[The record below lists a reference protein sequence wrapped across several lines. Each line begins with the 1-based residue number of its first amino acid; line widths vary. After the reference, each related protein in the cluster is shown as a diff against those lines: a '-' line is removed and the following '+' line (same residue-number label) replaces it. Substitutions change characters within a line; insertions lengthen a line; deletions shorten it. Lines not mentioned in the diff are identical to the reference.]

1 MREKRSHA
9 EQRRSGGKNVGAGFA
24 ACRASRSIII
34 HPDQTIV
41 VPIRRIEHIAFNVP
55 QPVEAAAWYVQNLGM
70 RVARYSGGPTE
81 IHFLADAA
89 GASVIELYNNPLA
102 AVPDY
107 AGMHPMQ
114 MHIAFA
120 AEDPDEVAA
129 ELVKAGAVL
138 EDTTDL
144 PDGSR
149 LVMLRDPWGIPVQL
163 VRRNTPLLG

>member
-1 MREKRSHA
+1 MRPMHP
-9 EQRRSGGKNVGAGFA
+9 
-24 ACRASRSIII
+24 I
-34 HPDQTIV
+34 HITRDEA
-41 VPIRRIEHIAFNVP
+41 VPLPITRIEHVAFNVAE
-55 QPVEAAAWYVQNLGM
+55 PVEAAAWYVQHLGM

-89 GASVIELYNNPLA
+89 GSSVVEFYNNPLA
-102 AVPDY
+102 AVPEY
-107 AGMHPMQ
+107 GAMHPMQ
-114 MHIAFA
+114 MHIAFSA
-120 AEDPDEVAA
+120 DDPDAVAQ

-163 VRRNTPLLG
+163 VRRTTPLLG